1 MDFKQLKA
9 FLTVTEMGNV
19 TRAAEVLHLVQ
30 PAVSRQ
36 IRLLEEDIGTPLF
49 ERGRQGMILTEAGR
63 TLLDF
68 ARRSMLELE
77 RARSQISST
86 SGEVRG
92 VVTVGLLPSTVE
104 VISSKLV
111 SAVRQHYPGIRI
123 RLAMGYA
130 GTLTKWLESGEVDTA
145 LLYGNDRSRD
155 IDYTPLL
162 EEPLWVVG
170 PRNAKLR
177 IDQPVPFKSLA
188 GQTFV
193 LPSATHGLRTL
204 VDHACAVANIEL
216 TISAETN
223 ALSLQRSLVIG
234 GHGMTILPPLAIADD
249 LKHKTLSAA
258 PLLAPELKRNIVMGL
273 PTTRPIGKPVR
284 CVVDLLVECVREAV
298 TSGQW
303 HGKLLKG

>member
-9 FLTVTEMGNV
+9 FLTVTEMGNI

-36 IRLLEEDIGTPLF
+36 IRMLEEDFGTPLF
-49 ERGRQGMILTEAGR
+49 ERERQGMILTEAGR
-63 TLLDF
+63 TLLEF

-77 RARSQISST
+77 RARALIESR
-86 SGEVRG
+86 SGEVSG
-92 VVTVGLLPSTVE
+92 LVTVGVLPSTAD
-104 VISSKLV
+104 VISGNLV
-111 SAVRQHYPGIRI
+111 GAIRLHYPGIRI

-130 GTLTKWLESGEVDTA
+130 GTLTKWLESGEIDIA
-145 LLYGNDRSRD
+145 LLYGNDRSRL
-155 IDYTPLL
+155 IDYTPLV
-162 EEPLWVVG
+162 EEPLWLVAPPEAGLSV
-170 PRNAKLR
+170 KK
-177 IDQPVPFKSLA
+177 PVPFKSLA
-188 GQTFV
+188 GQAFV

-204 VDHACAVANIEL
+204 VDHACAVSNIEL

-249 LKHKTLSAA
+249 LKRKTLSAA
-258 PLLAPELKRNIVMGL
+258 PLHGPELKRTIVMGL
-273 PTTRPIGKPVR
+273 PTTRLIGQHVR

-303 HGKLLKG
+303 HGKLL